1 MRSVLKYLIIAS
13 IALTAAG
20 SPSAAFEQIGWRDL
34 TVAIEPGEDPYF
46 GLTFEQRQ
54 AFERLLAI
62 ARVRKMNPFL
72 SRKTDR
78 EKDLVAK
85 LESSG
90 IDAAE
95 LMRKEAALRR
105 KIALQRST
113 VREDRDGADIKIP
126 GYLLPLPKKAGAY
139 TEFLLVP
146 YAGACIHTP
155 VPPANQIIHIV
166 PNESFRA
173 HNVFTPVW
181 VSGRLAINRKQHSV
195 GLSDGESTFEVAYRL
210 KASRIELYTR

>member
-13 IALTAAG
+13 IALTASGGPA
-20 SPSAAFEQIGWRDL
+20 AAFEQIGWRDL

-54 AFERLLAI
+54 AFEKLLAI

-72 SRKTDR
+72 SKKTDR
-78 EKDLVAK
+78 ERHLVAK

-95 LMRKEAALRR
+95 LMRKEAVLRR

-126 GYLLPLPKKAGAY
+126 GYLLPLGNRDGPN

-155 VPPANQIIHIV
+155 PPPANQIIHIV
-166 PNESFRA
+166 PNTSFRA
-173 HNVFTPVW
+173 DNIFTPVW
-181 VSGRLAINRKQHSV
+181 VSGRLAINRTRHSV
-195 GLSDGESTFEVAYRL
+195 GLSDGVSSFDVAYRL
-210 KASRIELYTR
+210 NASRIELYSR

>member
-1 MRSVLKYLIIAS
+1 MRSVFKFLIIAS

-20 SPSAAFEQIGWRDL
+20 GPSAAFEQIGWRDL

-72 SRKTDR
+72 SKMTDR

-85 LESSG
+85 LARSG

-95 LMRKEAALRR
+95 LTRKEATLRR

-113 VREDRDGADIKIP
+113 VREDRDGTDIKIP
-126 GYLLPLPKKAGAY
+126 GYLLPLGNNEDPKA
-139 TEFLLVP
+139 EFLLVP

-155 VPPANQIIHIV
+155 PPPANQIIHV
-166 PNESFRA
+166 VLDAGFRT
-173 HNVFTPVW
+173 HNLFTPVW
-181 VSGRLAINRKQHSV
+181 VSGRLAINRTRHSV
-195 GLSDGESTFEVAYRL
+195 GLSDGVSSFDVAYRL
-210 KASRIELYTR
+210 KANRIEHYAR